1 MRICIFGASGR
12 ELDERYYAEAEALG
26 ELIGR
31 NGDSIVFGGGAGGL
45 MGACARGV
53 HRAGGGIVGI
63 APRFFDE
70 PGILY
75 DKCSRMIF
83 TETMRERKQA
93 MQDNS
98 DACIVLPGGIGTLE
112 EFFEILTLKQ
122 LGRDGRAI
130 VLLNTLG
137 AHNAMISMLKQLA
150 ERRFMSKNCLTLY
163 SVAETPR
170 QALEQLAAYIPQS
183 GSIRRLEDYN
193 K

>member
-1 MRICIFGASGR
+1 MNICLYGASSPALDCVYFDAAEEFGR
-12 ELDERYYAEAEALG
+12 LLAQHGHTLVY
-26 ELIGR
+26 
-31 NGDSIVFGGGAGGL
+31 GGGAQGV
-45 MGACARGV
+45 MGAAARGV
-53 HRAGGGIVGI
+53 SDGGGKIIGI
-63 APRFFDE
+63 APTFFQVD
-70 PGILY
+70 GILF
-75 DKCSRMIF
+75 DRCTKFIP
-83 TETMRERKQA
+83 TETMAERKQLMMA
-93 MQDNS
+93 HA
-98 DACIVLPGGIGTLE
+98 DAFVMAPGGFGTLE